1 MPKVL
6 CVTSEK
12 SGSDRLPIKTNADV
26 EIVYVDNCSS
36 AIEQLSHH
44 HFDGVYYGDQCTG
57 ENRKQKFS
65 ASDLIQNIEI
75 LDCVPDG
82 LAVLDSTNKITKA
95 NKRLASWF
103 KNPNM
108 TGLNFYQAIGNPEIT
123 GPESSP
129 LATARSQ
136 KRTCHSSFRQGDRF
150 FNISVVPILDSTEHC
165 NRVLVAVTDATAI
178 VLQQKKMEA
187 LHRAGTALADLRP
200 EEIYEM
206 DVDERIEL
214 LKDNILHYTKDL
226 LDFDVIEIRM
236 LDRQTNRLEV
246 LLSEGI
252 DATKSK
258 QTLFAEAEGNGVT
271 GFVVATGQSYLCED
285 TTYDPL
291 YIDGLVGAKSSL
303 TVALIYNDEVVGS
316 FNVESPE
323 VNAFTNQDLEC
334 LESFARDI
342 AVSLNTLELLNAQRN
357 NAAMQSVDAI
367 REAVV
372 VPINEI
378 LNDTVHAI
386 ESYIGHDP
394 DVTRRLRT
402 ILAHARQIKKT
413 IHQVGENI
421 SPVPAVAH
429 CAQTDTRPALK
440 DRSILVI
447 DSDVN
452 VRKSADQLLGKY
464 GCNVETAHEGEEALM
479 MVRNCGFDNGYDAI
493 IADIRLPDIGGYD
506 LLMKLKAM
514 INDPPLILMT
524 GFGYDPGHS
533 IVKARQAGLKKN
545 ALLFKPFR
553 IEQLIEVVEAI
564 VLGEEPKTAEKPIV

>member
-1 MPKVL
+1 MQKVL

-12 SGSDRLPIKTNADV
+12 SGSVRLPLKSNADIEV
-26 EIVYVDNCSS
+26 VYVDNCSS
-36 AIEQLSHH
+36 ALELLQHH

-57 ENRKQKFS
+57 ENAIQKFS
-65 ASDLIQNIEI
+65 ATDLIQNIEI
-75 LDCVPDG
+75 LDCAPDG
-82 LAVLDSTNKITKA
+82 LALLDGTNKILKA

-103 KNPNM
+103 NNPNL
-108 TGLNFYQAIGNPEIT
+108 TGLNFYEAIGNPEII
-123 GPESSP
+123 GPQPSP

-136 KRTCHSSFRQGDRF
+136 RKNCNSAFRHGDRF
-150 FNISVVPILDSTEHC
+150 FNISVVPIIDSAEHC
-165 NRVLVAVTDATAI
+165 DRVLVAVTDATDS

-252 DATKSK
+252 DATQSDRV
-258 QTLFAEAEGNGVT
+258 LYAEAEGNGVT

-291 YIDGLVGAKSSL
+291 YLDGLVGAKSSL
-303 TVALIYNDEVVGS
+303 TVALIYDDEVIGS

-323 VNAFTNQDLEC
+323 INAFNNQDLRC
-334 LESFARDI
+334 LETFSRDI
-342 AVSLNTLELLNAQRN
+342 AVSLNTLELLNAQRTD
-357 NAAMQSVDAI
+357 AAMQSVDAI

-402 ILAHARQIKKT
+402 ILDHARQIKKT
-413 IHQVGENI
+413 IQQVGENI
-421 SPVPAVAH
+421 SPVAAVR
-429 CAQTDTRPALK
+429 QNVKSDYRPVLK

-447 DSDVN
+447 DADEQ

-464 GCNVETAHEGEEALM
+464 GCNVETAHAGELALM
-479 MVRNCGFDNGYDAI
+479 MVRNSGFADGYDAI

-506 LLMKLKAM
+506 LLMKLKTLIA
-514 INDPPLILMT
+514 DPPLILMT

-553 IEQLIEVVEAI
+553 SEQLIEVVEAI
-564 VLGEEPKTAEKPIV
+564 VLGEEPKTHESHSA